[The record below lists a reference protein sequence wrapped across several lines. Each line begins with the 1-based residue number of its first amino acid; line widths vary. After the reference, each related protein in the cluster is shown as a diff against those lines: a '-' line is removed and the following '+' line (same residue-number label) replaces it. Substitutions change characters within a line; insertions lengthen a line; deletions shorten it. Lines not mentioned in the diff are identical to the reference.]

1 MIVITQLIQENKMV
15 KINNDRLG
23 NLTRDDIN
31 FPKHLTPEIV
41 HTALYIHNAPS
52 KEDVVKRTEYMAK
65 QIGGEAMTYAM
76 ALLVLPHLINQTQDT
91 QDYKDFLASRK
102 KTIN

>member
-1 MIVITQLIQENKMV
+1 MPLGKRQQ
-15 KINNDRLG
+15 RLG
-23 NLTRDDIN
+23 NLTKEVIN

-52 KEDVVKRTEYMAK
+52 KEDVVIRTEYMAK

-76 ALLVLPHLINQTQDT
+76 ALLVLPHLIDKTTDT
-91 QDYKDFLASRK
+91 QEYKDFLASNK

>member
-1 MIVITQLIQENKMV
+1 MSKSNQ
-15 KINNDRLG
+15 RLG
-23 NLTRDDIN
+23 NLTDKDIN

-52 KEDVVKRTEYMAK
+52 KEDIVKRTEYMAK

-76 ALLVLPHLINQTQDT
+76 ALLVLPHLIDNTTQS
-91 QDYKDFLASRK
+91 QDYKDFQASRK
-102 KTIN
+102 KTID

>member
-1 MIVITQLIQENKMV
+1 MT

-41 HTALYIHNAPS
+41 HTALYIHNAPTR
-52 KEDVVKRTEYMAK
+52 EDIMKRTEYMAK
-65 QIGGEAMTYAM
+65 QIGNEAMSYAM
-76 ALLVLPHLINQTQDT
+76 ALLVLPMLMDNMREHSQE
-91 QDYKDFLASRK
+91 YKDFHASNK
-102 KTIN
+102 KTFH

>member
-1 MIVITQLIQENKMV
+1 MS

-23 NLTRDDIN
+23 NLTRDNIN
-31 FPKHLTPEIV
+31 FPEHLTPEIV

-52 KEDVVKRTEYMAK
+52 KEDIVKRTEYMSK
-65 QIGGEAMTYAM
+65 QIGGKAMTFAM
-76 ALLVLPHLINQTQDT
+76 ALLVLPHLIDNTTQS
-91 QDYKDFLASRK
+91 QDYKDFIASRK

>member
-1 MIVITQLIQENKMV
+1 MSKSNQ
-15 KINNDRLG
+15 RLG
-23 NLTRDDIN
+23 NLTKDNIN

-41 HTALYIHNAPS
+41 HTALYNHNAS
-52 KEDVVKRTEYMAK
+52 SNEDVIKRSEYMAK

-76 ALLVLPHLINQTQDT
+76 ALLVLPHLIEMTQDT
-91 QDYKDFLASRK
+91 SEYKDFLASRK

>member
-1 MIVITQLIQENKMV
+1 MSKSNQ
-15 KINNDRLG
+15 RLG
-23 NLTRDDIN
+23 NLTKDDIN

-41 HTALYIHNAPS
+41 HTALYIHNAPTQ
-52 KEDVVKRTEYMAK
+52 EDIVKRTEYCSK

-76 ALLVLPHLINQTQDT
+76 ALLILPHLIDKTTQS
-91 QDYKDFLASRK
+91 QDYKDFLASKK

>member
-1 MIVITQLIQENKMV
+1 MSKNMHK
-15 KINNDRLG
+15 LG

-52 KEDVVKRTEYMAK
+52 KEDSMKRTEYCSK
-65 QIGGEAMTYAM
+65 QIGGEAMTYAL
-76 ALLVLPHLINQTQDT
+76 ALLILPHLIENTTQSK
-91 QDYKDFLASRK
+91 DYKDFLASRK

>member
-1 MIVITQLIQENKMV
+1 MSKSNQ
-15 KINNDRLG
+15 RLG
-23 NLTRDDIN
+23 NLTKEDIN

-52 KEDVVKRTEYMAK
+52 KEDIVKRTEYMSK
-65 QIGGEAMTYAM
+65 QIGGEAMRFAM
-76 ALLVLPHLINQTQDT
+76 ALLLLPHLIDNTIHS
-91 QDYKDFLASRK
+91 QDYKDWQAMKK